1 MQTANGVLEAAKWFL
16 GTVVNGEAKFEPHHV
31 GRSFDRRQARPQRGL
46 TNDCCVIHHD
56 STRMLPA
63 RPRPRSTPH
72 AEGRP
77 LFCALFCAGAASFA
91 LNAARGTLTIA
102 EQAATAVLRGTQWLT
117 RETALG
123 ALNAAQAVANA
134 VLTGIGEPSQDGPD
148 GFANTPPVGSRC
160 ILRSCTSCLLQPTI
174 TFWASCHQ
182 PQSPPCCRAAVLQ
195 SGPR

>member
-1 MQTANGVLEAAKWFL
+1 MTDCHALCAQTAQALLLVASGPPCRLLMVCWRGPSGSSALSSMVSMSCHACRLSVACSCATRKHRKAA
-16 GTVVNGEAKFEPHHV
+16 
-31 GRSFDRRQARPQRGL
+31 AR
-46 TNDCCVIHHD
+46 
-56 STRMLPA
+56 RMLRGDPC
-63 RPRPRSTPH
+63 SVHT
-72 AEGRP
+72 
-77 LFCALFCAGAASFA
+77 CAGAASFA
-91 LNAARGTLTIA
+91 LSAAQGTLTIA

-160 ILRSCTSCLLQPTI
+160 ILRSCASCLLQPTI

>member
-1 MQTANGVLEAAKWFL
+1 MQALLLVASGPPCRLLMVCWRGPSGSSALSSMVSMLHAMPPVGCLQLRLCLSMVRPNFY
-16 GTVVNGEAKFEPHHV
+16 PHHV
-31 GRSFDRRQARPQRGL
+31 GRSFNRRQARPQRGL
-46 TNDCCVIHHD
+46 TPDCCVIRHD
-56 STRMLPA
+56 STRMPPA

-134 VLTGIGEPSQDGPD
+134 VLRGAGGQVMVRAS
-148 GFANTPPVGSRC
+148 TPTL
-160 ILRSCTSCLLQPTI
+160 ILVWLGGC
-174 TFWASCHQ
+174 
-182 PQSPPCCRAAVLQ
+182 
-195 SGPR
+195 